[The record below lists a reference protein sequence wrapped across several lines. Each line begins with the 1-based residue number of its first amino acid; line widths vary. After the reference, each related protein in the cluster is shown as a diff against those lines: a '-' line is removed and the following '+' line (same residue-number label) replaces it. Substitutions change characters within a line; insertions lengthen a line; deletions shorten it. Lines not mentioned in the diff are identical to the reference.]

1 MAQYLTLNE
10 VRARALAFSKEWK
23 GEKSESAEKQSF
35 WNEFFN
41 IFGIHRRRVASF
53 EVNVDMLKGARG
65 KIDLFW
71 PGLLLVEHKSAGKD
85 LATAFKQAT
94 DYFDGLDDED
104 LPKYVIVSDFAR
116 FKLYN
121 LDDKS
126 EVEFPLS
133 KLHQNI
139 SAFGFLTG
147 HTFKTYEEAPEVN
160 VKAAQHM
167 ADLHDALKKNGY
179 TDHPLAV
186 LMVRL
191 MFCMFAD
198 HTGLFPKNLFRQ
210 IIERKTDKS
219 GVDVG
224 PMIQQV
230 FSVLDTLETKRQK
243 NLDEDLASFRYV
255 NGLLFKDRF
264 DPPAFDAAARKTL
277 LKCLAFDWS
286 SVSPAIFGSMFQMV
300 MEEEKG
306 KRRKIGAHYTSE
318 KNILKC
324 LRPVLID
331 PLRAEFEKATTEA
344 ALEKLLA
351 RIADMA
357 VLDPACGCGNF
368 LVIAYRELRQIEI
381 DIYRK
386 LQQMKKRTGERLLS
400 VAFMQGLNVDQMY
413 GIEVEEF
420 PCRVAETAL
429 YLIDHVMN
437 MKASEEFGEDF
448 IRLPLK
454 EAPHIT
460 HGNALRTNW
469 ATVAPLDKL
478 AVIIGNPPFL
488 GKKMRGKKDDPR
500 SMEQAEDMGIV
511 FGDWDGH
518 AELDYVS
525 AWYKKAADFIKGTS
539 VPVSFVSTNSI
550 TQGEQVCILWPRL
563 LNEGVRIRFAHRTF
577 QWSNDAPGE
586 ASVYCVVIGW
596 AFSEPSTRLL
606 FDYETPK
613 CEPQVREVKRI
624 NPYLVDYDDVF
635 IYPRRKPLCDVPPIV
650 FGSMANHAAPKRK
663 DLEGKV
669 SEAEI
674 VRLTSDQLLLTTEEK
689 DALIKA
695 EPGAKKWVRPFIGS
709 DEFINGVERWCLWM
723 VGITPGELR
732 AMPEV
737 MKRIQTV
744 KENRLASD
752 REATR
757 KLAAAPW
764 LFGEVRQP
772 DKPYIVVPRHSS
784 ENRQFI
790 PMGMVGPDIIAGDAC
805 TFIETKDRYI
815 FGVLQSTMHMA
826 WVRQVCGRIKSDFR
840 YSNEIVY
847 NNFPWPDANAVTDK
861 QKEAVRAA
869 AQALLD
875 TRAALQTPA
884 KGQKPQTLADLYDA
898 DVMPAALIKAHK
910 YIDKAVDACYAASGK
925 PSGGFDTDLSRVKYL
940 FERYASLIAAGQLS
954 LNLPKPAK
962 PKRGAKSK

>member
-1 MAQYLTLNE
+1 MAQSLTLNE

-23 GEKSESAEKQSF
+23 GETSESAEKQSF

-41 IFGIHRRRVASF
+41 VFGIHRRRVASF
-53 EVNVDMLKGARG
+53 EVNVDLLKGARG

-94 DYFDGLDDED
+94 DYFDGLDDKD

-121 LDDKS
+121 LDDKT
-126 EVEFPLS
+126 EAEFPLS
-133 KLHQNI
+133 KLHQHI
-139 SAFGFLTG
+139 SVFGFLTG

-198 HTGLFPKNLFRQ
+198 WTGLFPKQLFRD
-210 IIERKTDKS
+210 IIQRKTDES

-230 FSVLDTLETKRQK
+230 FSVLDTPEAKRQK

-264 DPPAFDAAARKTL
+264 DPPAFDKAARTKL
-277 LKCLAFDWS
+277 LQCLAFDWS
-286 SVSPAIFGSMFQMV
+286 AVSPAIFGSMFQMV
-300 MEEEKG
+300 MEEEQG

-344 ALEKLLA
+344 ALERLLA
-351 RIADMA
+351 KIADMA

-368 LVIAYRELRQIEI
+368 LVIAYRELRAIEI
-381 DIYRK
+381 DIYRN
-386 LQQMKKRTGERLLS
+386 LQQMKKRTDERLLS

-469 ATVAPLDKL
+469 GTVAPLDKL
-478 AVIIGNPPFL
+478 AAIVGNPPFI
-488 GKKMRGKKDDPR
+488 GKKAR
-500 SMEQAEDMGIV
+500 SAEQAEDMDIV
-511 FGDWDGH
+511 FGEWDGH
-518 AELDYVS
+518 AELDYVA
-525 AWYKKAADFIKGTS
+525 AWYKKAADFIKGTT

-550 TQGEQVCILWPRL
+550 TQGEQVSLLWPRL
-563 LNEGVRIRFAHRTF
+563 LHAGLRFHFAHRTF
-577 QWSNDAPGE
+577 QWTNDAPGE

-596 AFSEPSTRLL
+596 SLAEPATRWL
-606 FDYETPK
+606 FDYENPK
-613 CEPQVREVKRI
+613 AEPQVREVKRI
-624 NPYLVDYDDVF
+624 NPYLVDADDLFVTA
-635 IYPRRKPLCDVPPIV
+635 RRTPLCDVPPIV

-669 SEAEI
+669 SEEEI
-674 VRLTSDQLLLTTEEK
+674 VRRTSDQLLLTTEERDDLLRK
-689 DALIKA
+689 
-695 EPGAKKWVRPFIGS
+695 EPGAAKWIRRFIGS
-709 DEFINGVERWCLWM
+709 DEFINGLDRWCLWM

-737 MKRIQTV
+737 MKRIAVV
-744 KENRLASD
+744 KQNRAASG
-752 REATR
+752 REATQ
-757 KLAAAPW
+757 KLAETPW
-764 LFGEVRQP
+764 LFGEIRQP
-772 DKPYIVVPRHSS
+772 AKPYLIIPLHSS
-784 ENRQFI
+784 EHRAFI
-790 PMGMVGPDIIAGDAC
+790 PMATVEPEIIVGNAC
-805 TFIETKDRYI
+805 SFVASDDTYL

-826 WVRQVCGRIKSDFR
+826 WVRQVCGRLESRYR

-847 NNFPWPDANAVTDK
+847 NNFPWPAAPTDK
-861 QKEAVRAA
+861 QQAAVRTA

-875 TRAALQTPA
+875 ARAAQT
-884 KGQKPQTLADLYDA
+884 GQSLAALYDA
-898 DVMPAALIKAHK
+898 EVMPVEIRKAHAAL
-910 YIDKAVDACYAASGK
+910 DKAVDLCYR
-925 PSGGFDTDLSRVKYL
+925 PQPFDTELSRVRFL
-940 FERYASLIAAGQLS
+940 FERYAQLIAAGQM
-954 LNLPKPAK
+954 NLLGPPTKRRKRKGPAK
-962 PKRGAKSK
+962 K

>member
-1 MAQYLTLNE
+1 MAESLTLNE
-10 VRARALAFSKEWK
+10 IRSRALAFSKEWK

-41 IFGIHRRRVASF
+41 IFGIQRRRVASF

-104 LPKYVIVSDFAR
+104 LPKYVIVSDFER

-121 LDDKS
+121 LDDKT

-210 IIERKTDKS
+210 IIERKTEKS

-230 FSVLDTLETKRQK
+230 FSVLDTPESKRQK

-286 SVSPAIFGSMFQMV
+286 AVSPAIFGSMFQMV

-331 PLRAEFEKATTEA
+331 PLRAEFGKATTEA

-381 DIYRK
+381 DIWRRLRDIRK
-386 LQQMKKRTGERLLS
+386 RGDERLLS
-400 VAFMQGLNVDQMY
+400 VDFMKGLNVESMY
-413 GIEVEEF
+413 GIEVEDF
-420 PCRVAETAL
+420 PCEVARTAL
-429 YLIDHVMN
+429 YLMDHIMS
-437 MKASEEFGEDF
+437 MKASEEFYEDF
-448 IRLPLK
+448 VRLPLK
-454 EAPHIT
+454 SAPHIVR
-460 HGNALRTNW
+460 GNALRTNW
-469 ATVAPLDKL
+469 ATVAPLAKL
-478 AVIIGNPPFL
+478 AAIIGNPPFI
-488 GKKMRGKKDDPR
+488 GKAMRNDA
-500 SMEQAEDMGIV
+500 QAEDVDIV
-511 FGDWDGH
+511 FADWDKH
-518 AELDYVS
+518 AELDYVA

-539 VPVSFVSTNSI
+539 VPVAFVSTNSI
-550 TQGEQVCILWPRL
+550 TQGEQVSILWPRL
-563 LNEGVRIRFAHRTF
+563 VSAGVRIRFAHRTF
-577 QWSNDAPGE
+577 SWTNDAPGR
-586 ASVYCVVIGW
+586 AAVHCVIIGW
-596 AFSEPSTRLL
+596 GLTTPGACQL

-613 CEPQVREVKRI
+613 SEPQVRDVKRI
-624 NPYLVDYDDVF
+624 NPYLVDYEDVF
-635 IYPRRKPLCDVPPIV
+635 VSARRTPICPAPRIAFGNQPIDGGHFVFTPEERAVLLRDFPAAKPLLRL
-650 FGSMANHAAPKRK
+650 FLGAREYLH
-663 DLEGKV
+663 
-669 SEAEI
+669 SE
-674 VRLTSDQLLLTTEEK
+674 
-689 DALIKA
+689 
-695 EPGAKKWVRPFIGS
+695 
-709 DEFINGVERWCLWM
+709 ERWCLWLKDAE
-723 VGITPGELR
+723 PSLLR
-732 AMPEV
+732 EIPTIMERV
-737 MKRIQTV
+737 RKV
-744 KENRLASD
+744 KEFRLESKRAD
-752 REATR
+752 TRE
-757 KLAAAPW
+757 LAKTPS
-764 LFGEVRQP
+764 LFAFVSHP
-772 DKPYIVVPRHSS
+772 DSNYLLIPSVSS
-784 ENRQFI
+784 EARQFI
-790 PMGMVGPDIIAGDAC
+790 PMGFMPPSVIASNLVLIVPNADL
-805 TFIETKDRYI
+805 YH

-826 WVRQVCGRIKSDFR
+826 WVRQVCGRLKSDFR

-847 NNFPWPDANAVTDK
+847 NNFPWPDAGAVTDK
-861 QKEAVRAA
+861 LKEAVRQA

-875 TRAALQTPA
+875 TRAALQTPP
-884 KGQKPQTLADLYDA
+884 KGGRPQTLADLYDA
-898 DVMPAALIKAHK
+898 DVMPTALIKAHK
-910 YIDKAVDACYAASGK
+910 ELDKAVDACYSASGK

-940 FERYASLIAAGQLS
+940 FERYASLTAAGQL
-954 LNLPKPAK
+954 NLLDPTPNSRRGKAK
-962 PKRGAKSK
+962 KGK